1 MQETQQAVQTM
12 PEWPSWSIEEASER
26 TGYNR
31 EYLRR
36 LIRRDKIEA
45 VRIGPVY
52 LIRVSSLKAYIQNLD
67 PSDARTGA
75 KR

>member
-1 MQETQQAVQTM
+1 MQETQQVVQTM
-12 PEWPSWSIEEASER
+12 PEWPSWSIEEASEQ

-36 LIRRDKIEA
+36 LIRRGQIEA
-45 VRIGPVY
+45 VKIGPVY
-52 LIRVSSLKAYIQNLD
+52 LIRVSSLQTYIKSLD
-67 PSDARTGA
+67 PTDSRTGA